1 MPEANTLNSKEDA
14 PQDQTNIKEPHIMS
28 QGNTESEE
36 DDAEE
41 EEEEEEQVEEKSNG
55 SDSETEAIA
64 LATKAADESYVPSQ
78 SLMSSSS
85 PYPLIRSVDG
95 ISLKKYNPDPSR
107 FSAKD
112 VIVPLRGKLNVPI
125 HVTVS
130 GSIVDY
136 TVESKDFDIGF
147 GVVAEREEGVT
158 VVKERQR
165 QNAHVEA
172 ITGRFLVGSVP
183 CALIF
188 TFDNEYSWF
197 REKKITYKIKVTPP
211 SFENICSGRR
221 IRAKSAL
228 AVVAKDKESAETRL
242 ESVSSKHSTLVQDI
256 ERLEM
261 ELKEK
266 KKSLGVFEK
275 EVSWLKD
282 RVQLRE
288 VQEDLLTRRLT
299 EGWEDEDIVVGEE
312 HGGSGSNVDEVERV
326 EI

>member
-36 DDAEE
+36 DDAE